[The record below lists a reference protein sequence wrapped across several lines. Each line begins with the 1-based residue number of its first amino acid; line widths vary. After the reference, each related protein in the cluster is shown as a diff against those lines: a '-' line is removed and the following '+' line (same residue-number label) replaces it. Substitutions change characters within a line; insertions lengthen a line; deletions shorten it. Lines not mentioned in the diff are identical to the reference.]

1 MNSDACCT
9 RLDPGCESPFDIVML
24 GWYDGRT
31 SGLARCRA
39 CGTAYHFEMVAWDE
53 EHELRVYGLTEVTG
67 EAFEKVASANAQP
80 VVAERFQERSDALT
94 LLARDALATNVE
106 RSLYIIAGDLAKR
119 ILGSRRMDFAT
130 WTSVIGLQS
139 K

>member
-1 MNSDACCT
+1 
-9 RLDPGCESPFDIVML
+9 
-24 GWYDGRT
+24 
-31 SGLARCRA
+31 
-39 CGTAYHFEMVAWDE
+39 MVAWDE

-130 WTSVIGLQS
+130 WTSVIGSQS